1 LGFFHKMPT
10 DSLPMPSDV
19 KGKPSAELPAPPS
32 TVIEPP
38 SVKLIVRLFLIPLL
52 IVAVAMGIMFLIG
65 RMAGGEPTLDEALAR
80 LKHRGGERT
89 ADFLVG
95 PASKQRYIDAKTI
108 VDKMKSGMSEG
119 ERITLTKELIDILD
133 NYTSNDEGDI
143 RHFVL
148 LALGRT
154 WQKDPNEAALDSSQ
168 AIESR
173 QAAIAEILRYADDKD
188 VTTRKAALLAS
199 VYLAGRDEAKNAIP
213 KLLEKLND
221 PLEDL
226 DVRMAAATAIGPIAA
241 AVDPNE
247 KDVLAA
253 LNSAMRDTEPKDVE
267 LVWDSALSLAQL
279 NQPDATDTVLGL
291 LNREQLA
298 KIQYYD
304 RETDPKNPAF
314 RTLGEAEIQRI
325 LINAMIGAQHLS
337 VPSVRERI
345 EKITADD
352 PSPRV
357 REAGQEVL
365 QQMKL
370 VKPQG

>member
-1 LGFFHKMPT
+1 M
-10 DSLPMPSDV
+10 DSLPMPIDV
-19 KGKPSAELPAPPS
+19 KGNSPGGDALSSPPF
-32 TVIEPP
+32 IEPP
-38 SVKLIVRLFLIPLL
+38 SVKLVVRLFLIPLL
-52 IVAVAMGIMFLIG
+52 IVSVAMGIMFLIG
-65 RMAGGEPTLDEALAR
+65 RMAGGEPTLDEALSR

-89 ADFLVG
+89 ADLLVG

-108 VDKMKSGMSEG
+108 VDKMKVGMSES
-119 ERITLTKELIDILD
+119 ERVTLTQQLIDILD
-133 NYTSNDEGDI
+133 NYTNNDEGDI

-154 WQKDPNEAALDSSQ
+154 WQKDPSQGPMDSPA

-173 QAAIAEILRYADDKD
+173 QAAINAILKYADDKD
-188 VTTRKAALLAS
+188 VTTRKAAILAS
-199 VYLAGRDEAKNAIP
+199 VYWAGRDESKKAIP

-221 PLEDL
+221 ATEDV
-226 DVRMAAATAIGPIAA
+226 DVRMAAATALGPIAA
-241 AVDPNE
+241 SQDPGQKEVVDS
-247 KDVLAA
+247 

-279 NQPDATDTVLGL
+279 NQPESVDTVLGL
-291 LNREQLA
+291 LNRDQLG
-298 KIQYYD
+298 KVQYYD
-304 RETDPKNPAF
+304 RESDPKNPAF

-325 LINAMIGAQHLS
+325 LINAMIGAEHLA
-337 VPSVRERI
+337 VPAVRERI

-365 QQMKL
+365 HQSKL
-370 VKPQG
+370 AGAGG